1 MSDALRAVAP
11 YRIVGALCALVLG
24 GVSHATAQSGPI
36 AAYGFNDGTGI
47 VAQDASPNGF
57 HGTLNGATWVAGG
70 KFGGALSFN
79 GSSNW
84 VTVADGALLRLTNG
98 MTIEAWVNASNLAGW
113 RTVILKERSSGLSYG
128 LYASGDSAGQPSAWI
143 RRSNDIS
150 SLSASTIST
159 NTWIHLAATYNGA
172 ALRVYVNGVQTATR
186 SVTGNIASSTSPLKI
201 GGNAIWGEYFSGLI
215 DEVRIYNRA
224 LTPAEIQA
232 DMATPVGGIAP
243 TTWSITG
250 SITPSSAGSGAS
262 VSLTG
267 SSTRTTTA
275 DASGGYSFTGL
286 ANGTYTVTPSKS
298 GYTFSP
304 PSIGVVIA
312 GAGQSGTNFTGQP
325 IPDIDPPTVVLS
337 TPAANAD
344 VSGTIGVTAT
354 ATDNLAVAGVQ
365 FLLDGSPLG
374 AEDLTSPFSVSWN
387 TSASTAGSHTLTAI
401 ARDAA
406 GNVAAAPEITVNVV
420 IPTTYSISGTITPAG
435 LGAGT
440 SMALTGAATRTVTA
454 DASGN
459 YTFDGLSNGSYV
471 VTPSKSGF
479 VFTPP
484 NRTVAISSAGQAN
497 VNFAAETQATTG
509 IRLIQSTG
517 NGSEDG
523 VSNISATFASP
534 NTAGNFIIVT
544 GTAARPAG
552 TLTISDTLGNTFIPA
567 FGPVNDP
574 AEDVN
579 AYLWY
584 VPNARGGANTI
595 TLTATS
601 PRPLEIHVSE
611 WTGVDPLSPLNQTSW
626 AMGSGTSSSSG
637 TKPVNAGELI
647 FGYVWV
653 RHSASAG
660 AGFTPLTLIN
670 GDLDEYR
677 IQAVDGNAA
686 ATFTQG
692 DGRWFAM
699 MATFRPNGGTAPD
712 STPPLVTVTAPVD
725 GANVAGTIALN
736 ATASDNIGVAGVQFK
751 IDGVNLAAEDVT
763 APYSVNWNSTAVA
776 DGLHVVTAVARD
788 AAGNTTT
795 SGPIS
800 VTVGNAPAPH
810 LTGQWSAPFEI
821 GIVAVNMQLLHTG
834 KVLMYSGTY
843 ESSAIERVW
852 DPITNTSTFVPNPF
866 YNLFCA
872 GQVALPDGR
881 ILVVGGYDPP
891 SLGAANANIFD
902 PVSLTWSAVPNMSY
916 RRWYPT
922 ATAMPDGRVLVTSGG
937 QTCLTCL
944 ADVPE
949 IFDPRTNQF
958 TTLPAARLAIPYYPF
973 VYVLP
978 DGRVLNAG
986 ANENAVATTVLD
998 PTTWTWSMVDPVV
1011 RDGHSSAMFRPGQ
1024 IIKSGTASDSGKS
1037 GNAAATAFVLDMT
1050 QPSPAWRQ
1058 VPSMAYRRAF
1068 HNTTLLP
1075 DGTVLVNGG
1084 GTTLDGY
1091 NVANSV
1097 YAAELWSP
1105 STETWQTLASAQV
1118 PRLYHSTSLLLPD
1131 GRVLTAGSG
1140 NDFGAV
1146 NQTRAEIFSP
1156 PYLFKGSRPTIADAP
1171 GVIQYASVFAVQT
1184 PEAAQIASVSLIRPG
1199 GVTHAFDEDQR
1210 FLNLSFTAAGGS
1222 LAIQAPANANLAPPG
1237 YYMLFLVNTAGVPSV
1252 AKFVRLPSPSD
1263 DLEPPAPPSALSAF
1277 GGIGQ
1282 ASLTWTAAADNT
1294 GVAHYNIHRSTAA
1307 GVQPTGAN
1315 KIGQSTG
1322 TTFTDLSVTPGTY
1335 SYVVTAQDIAGNV
1348 SVASN
1353 EASADVL
1360 PDVTTP
1366 IAAITAPADFAQVSG
1381 VVTVGAA
1388 ASDDVGVIGVRF
1400 LVDGTPI
1407 GSEDLSPPYQVSWIS
1422 TSVSNDVH
1430 TITAIARDGAGNQGI
1445 ASISVTVSN
1454 TQQTAGLVAAYGFN
1468 AGSGVQVADSSGL
1481 GNVGTL
1487 SNATWTATGKYGAA
1501 LSFNG
1506 TSARVN
1512 IADAPS
1518 LDLTTGMTIE
1528 AWVYPTS
1535 STGWRTVVLKER
1547 SGGLA
1552 YALYAENGAARP
1564 SSYLWTTVD
1573 RFVNGPSGLTLNT
1586 WSHLAVTYDNAV
1598 LRLFVNGV
1606 QVSSSAVTGSINVS
1620 GSALRIG
1627 GNTIWGEYFRGM
1639 IDEVRIYNRAL
1650 SAGEIQADM
1659 STPLP

>member
-286 ANGTYTVTPSKS
+286 ANGMYTVTPSKS

-523 VSNISATFASP
+523 VSNIGNVRFAEHCRQFHHCHRYRCP
-534 NTAGNFIIVT
+534 
-544 GTAARPAG
+544 ARRHVDDIGYARQHLYSGVRTRQRSSRGRQRLPLVR
-552 TLTISDTLGNTFIPA
+552 T
-567 FGPVNDP
+567 
-574 AEDVN
+574 
-579 AYLWY
+579 Y
-584 VPNARGGANTI
+584 ARGGANTI

-902 PVSLTWSAVPNMSY
+902 PVSLTWSAVPNMAY

-922 ATAMPDGRVLVTSGG
+922 ATAMPDGRVLVTSGA

-949 IFDPRTNQF
+949 IFDPRTNNF
-958 TTLPAARLAIPYYPF
+958 TTLPAARLAVPYYPF
-973 VYVLP
+973 MYVLP
-978 DGRVLNAG
+978 DGSVLDAG
-986 ANENAVATTVLD
+986 ANENAAATTVLD
-998 PTTWTWSMVDPVV
+998 PATWTWSTVDPVV
-1011 RDGHSSAMFRPGQ
+1011 RDGHSSAMFGPE
-1024 IIKSGTASDSGKS
+1024 KSSRAVRQRQRRLRQRGADRVRARHDAAVARVASG
-1037 GNAAATAFVLDMT
+1037 A
-1050 QPSPAWRQ
+1050 
-1058 VPSMAYRRAF
+1058 SMAYRRAF

-1091 NVANSV
+1091 NVTKSV
-1097 YAAELWSP
+1097 FAAELWSP
-1105 STETWQTLASAQV
+1105 ATETWQTLASAQV
-1118 PRLYHSTSLLLPD
+1118 PRLYHSSLLLPD

-1140 NDFGAV
+1140 NDGPAV

-1156 PYLFKGSRPTIADAP
+1156 PYLFKGARP
-1171 GVIQYASVFAVQT
+1171 AV
-1184 PEAAQIASVSLIRPG
+1184 
-1199 GVTHAFDEDQR
+1199 
-1210 FLNLSFTAAGGS
+1210 TAAPPAYPVRIRVCGRDTRCSEHRPRLADPSGRCHPCLRRGS
-1222 LAIQAPANANLAPPG
+1222 AYLELAIH
-1237 YYMLFLVNTAGVPSV
+1237 M
-1252 AKFVRLPSPSD
+1252 
-1263 DLEPPAPPSALSAF
+1263 
-1277 GGIGQ
+1277 
-1282 ASLTWTAAADNT
+1282 
-1294 GVAHYNIHRSTAA
+1294 
-1307 GVQPTGAN
+1307 
-1315 KIGQSTG
+1315 
-1322 TTFTDLSVTPGTY
+1322 
-1335 SYVVTAQDIAGNV
+1335 
-1348 SVASN
+1348 
-1353 EASADVL
+1353 
-1360 PDVTTP
+1360 
-1366 IAAITAPADFAQVSG
+1366 
-1381 VVTVGAA
+1381 
-1388 ASDDVGVIGVRF
+1388 
-1400 LVDGTPI
+1400 
-1407 GSEDLSPPYQVSWIS
+1407 
-1422 TSVSNDVH
+1422 
-1430 TITAIARDGAGNQGI
+1430 
-1445 ASISVTVSN
+1445 
-1454 TQQTAGLVAAYGFN
+1454 
-1468 AGSGVQVADSSGL
+1468 
-1481 GNVGTL
+1481 
-1487 SNATWTATGKYGAA
+1487 
-1501 LSFNG
+1501 
-1506 TSARVN
+1506 
-1512 IADAPS
+1512 
-1518 LDLTTGMTIE
+1518 
-1528 AWVYPTS
+1528 
-1535 STGWRTVVLKER
+1535 
-1547 SGGLA
+1547 
-1552 YALYAENGAARP
+1552 
-1564 SSYLWTTVD
+1564 
-1573 RFVNGPSGLTLNT
+1573 
-1586 WSHLAVTYDNAV
+1586 
-1598 LRLFVNGV
+1598 
-1606 QVSSSAVTGSINVS
+1606 
-1620 GSALRIG
+1620 
-1627 GNTIWGEYFRGM
+1627 
-1639 IDEVRIYNRAL
+1639 
-1650 SAGEIQADM
+1650 SAGG
-1659 STPLP
+1659 